1 MPVCFDDQPK
11 DVSDGI
17 DFDNISLGEA
27 QVEDLPS
34 ELWTSDLES
43 LFLPKEAPA
52 VVAPIRRKSFATSS
66 IILTSSEIIQ
76 AKKEKAIEAIE
87 RKVRAE
93 ETKQIV
99 EHKKQTKM
107 VKIKGKK
114 KLRVTSETKTEEK

>member
-1 MPVCFDDQPK
+1 MPVCFNDQPK

-17 DFDNISLGEA
+17 DYDNISLGKA

-66 IILTSSEIIQ
+66 RILTSSEIIQ
-76 AKKEKAIEAIE
+76 AKKEKEILKEQKAIEAIE

-93 ETKQIV
+93 ERKQIA
-99 EHKKQTKM
+99 EHKRQAKWP
-107 VKIKGKK
+107 
-114 KLRVTSETKTEEK
+114 E